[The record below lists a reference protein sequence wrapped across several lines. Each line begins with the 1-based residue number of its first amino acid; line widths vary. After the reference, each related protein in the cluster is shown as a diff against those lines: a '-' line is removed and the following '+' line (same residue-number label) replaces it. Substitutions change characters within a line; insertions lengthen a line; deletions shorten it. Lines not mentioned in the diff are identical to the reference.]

1 MKLDH
6 KIEIDQLLFD
16 TDIKCLV
23 RSNKTNKV
31 IPSDQISAFIR
42 SSKESLVL
50 FDKSNSGAMNG
61 VVPMQIIKMKI
72 QVTLDISNLKRTRKN
87 FLNIKTS
94 TYQKAGFGNTCS
106 FLETNLLQF
115 FTIKTWKFKRTRC
128 CCWACTSR
136 LFIF

>member
-87 FLNIKTS
+87 F
-94 TYQKAGFGNTCS
+94 
-106 FLETNLLQF
+106 
-115 FTIKTWKFKRTRC
+115 
-128 CCWACTSR
+128 
-136 LFIF
+136 